1 MLINTSPH
9 EAMRA
14 STHTIVAFVA
24 AFALGACSP
33 KSADHAVANTSADA
47 SPTVTVIAT
56 DFAFNA
62 PAEIPAGMTTMT
74 MVNHGQEMHQVQ
86 LIRLANGKTV
96 NDLVATFT
104 QPGPPP
110 AWAVSFGGPNAAVPG
125 ASSQATV
132 MLAPGNYVMICAVP
146 SPDHVPHFGKGMMRP
161 LTVTAA
167 QNVANPTPQS
177 DITVTMTEYAFNLS
191 APLTAGTHTLRIN
204 NQGKQ
209 DHEAV
214 LVRFAP
220 GKSMKDLVAWVDNQV
235 GPPPGTPLGGLT
247 DMSSGADGFF
257 TVNLTPGNYALVC
270 FVPNAKNGKPH
281 AAYGMTKE
289 FTI

>member
-14 STHTIVAFVA
+14 STHAILACVA

-33 KSADHAVANTSADA
+33 KTADHAAANTSADA
-47 SPTVTVIAT
+47 SPTVTVTAT
-56 DFAFNA
+56 DFAFDG
-62 PAEIPAGMTTMT
+62 PAAIPAGMTTMT
-74 MVNHGQEMHQVQ
+74 MVNRGQEMHQVQ
-86 LIRLANGKTV
+86 LVRLAEGKTA
-96 NDLVATFT
+96 NDLAAAFK
-104 QPGPPP
+104 QPGPQP
-110 AWAVSFGGPNAAVPG
+110 AWAVSVGGPNAAAPG
-125 ASSQATV
+125 GSSQATF
-132 MLAPGNYVMICAVP
+132 MLTPGNYVMICAVP

-191 APLTAGTHTLRIN
+191 APLTAGTHTLHII

-209 DHEAV
+209 DHELFV
-214 LVRFAP
+214 VRFAP
-220 GKSMKDLVAWVDNQV
+220 GKSVKDLAAWVDNQV
-235 GPPPGTPLGGLT
+235 GPPPAYPLGGLT
-247 DMSSGADGFF
+247 AMANGHDGFF
-257 TVNLTPGNYALVC
+257 TVNLTPGNYALLC
-270 FVPNAKNGKPH
+270 FIPDAKDGKPH